1 MKRVRR
7 QSMILN
13 NFFTLAS
20 IIIIAITIILYT
32 KYIAQNPTKTKIKEY
47 KVTPLSCEQIN
58 YSKSKLSSQTL
69 LDKSITA
76 LNSGFYKLD
85 GGYIKSQ
92 YSKSIIEEFITLDE
106 VNSFYKQAITI
117 EPKKDISKFLTINY
131 EIIEADKKHPKNKD
145 QKFKLYSGSIKTSF
159 RANAK
164 EIFSFYTD
172 FTLYDKQEILERINC
187 TIKVY
192 KNHAKHR

>member
-1 MKRVRR
+1 
-7 QSMILN
+7 MILN

-20 IIIIAITIILYT
+20 IIIIAITLILYT
-32 KYIAQNPTKTKIKEY
+32 KYIAQNPKKKKTKEY

-58 YSKSKLSSQTL
+58 HSKSKLFNQKL
-69 LDKSITA
+69 LTKSMSA

-92 YSKSIIEEFITLDE
+92 YSKSIIEEFISLDE
-106 VNSFYKQAITI
+106 INSYYKEAINLA
-117 EPKKDISKFLTINY
+117 PKEDIKKFLTINY

-145 QKFKLYSGSIKTSF
+145 KKFELYSGSIKTSF

-172 FTLYDKQEILERINC
+172 FTLYDKEEIKQRINC
-187 TIKVY
+187 AIKVY